1 MKLNCIDPINV
12 GSRPAAAVRTTNNH
26 APVRDPEDKVR
37 DNFTFHNQLQ
47 IKIRVT
53 FDK

>member
-1 MKLNCIDPINV
+1 MLARC
-12 GSRPAAAVRTTNNH
+12 PAAAVRTTML
-26 APVRDPEDKVR
+26 PLQDPEDKVR

-47 IKIRVT
+47 IKIRVA

>member
-12 GSRPAAAVRTTNNH
+12 GSRPAAAVRTTMLH
-26 APVRDPEDKVR
+26 SEIQEDKVR

-47 IKIRVT
+47 IKIRVA